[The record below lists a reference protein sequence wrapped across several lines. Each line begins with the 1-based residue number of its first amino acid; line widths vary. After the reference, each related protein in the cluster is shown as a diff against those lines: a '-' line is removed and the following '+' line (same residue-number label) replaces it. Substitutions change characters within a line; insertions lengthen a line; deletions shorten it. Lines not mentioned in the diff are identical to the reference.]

1 MCDEY
6 LAALDQ
12 PTGLSR
18 CVISDQALRPVA
30 PAQMPVTIPSPPPG
44 WREYAP
50 QELLKYSS
58 SFSLAQQFRS
68 CSRQRVILFS

>member
-1 MCDEY
+1 MSDVY

-12 PTGLSR
+12 RTGFSR
-18 CVISDQALRPVA
+18 YVIYDQALRPVA
-30 PAQMPVTIPSPPPG
+30 SAQKPVTILCHQPG

-50 QELLKYSS
+50 QELLEYSS

-68 CSRQRVILFS
+68 CSRQTVILFS